1 LSSPSPNLPR
11 GVQALLFE
19 SAERRRRVED
29 SVVRSLADAG
39 FRETILPVLDFASPY
54 DGVTA
59 EGDERLYRFVDRGG
73 ELLALRA
80 DFTPMAAR
88 VVAPRLADLPMP
100 VALFY
105 RGDVVR
111 DEPSGL
117 GRPRE
122 FAQVGAELYGD
133 ASFEADLRM
142 LRTLLDAAAEVP
154 ARRLCLTLGW
164 AGLLPAILSAI
175 APGLV
180 SRKKSTLEATLVDAR
195 ARRVGRVEERLRAAG
210 ADAARAEEVAS
221 ALLAGFDPASALFDL
236 PVLAE
241 ASRSLAA
248 AARTAHEAKPGLEV
262 VVDLAGTPTA
272 PYYTGLTFALHATGT
287 GGHLGGGGRYDGLL
301 GRFGPDAPAV
311 GFCIGLEALASA
323 IEVRDSGVD
332 ATPRPFRIATG
343 KGRLLGKT
351 LDLLRAAGV
360 DFPEGD
366 GRKLLLPDR
375 SGRFE
380 LLLLKDDDVPTYV
393 AFGGAD
399 AGVVGSDR
407 IEESGEEVC
416 EPLELPYGACR
427 LALIGRAGEE
437 FRPNGHPVRV
447 GTKYRRVAERF
458 FDARKIPHEVVPLA
472 GSVELAAALKLT
484 DVVVDLIETGSTMAA
499 HDLVE
504 LETIL
509 PSRATFIVGSRAL
522 VERRAE
528 VAGLV
533 SRLAAKVADVGKEA
547 KEGNAAK
554 VVEMAKAAKTC

>member
-1 LSSPSPNLPR
+1 MNVPSPNLPR

-19 SAERRRRVED
+19 SAERRRRLED
-29 SVVRSLADAG
+29 SVVRVLSGAG
-39 FRETILPVLDFASPY
+39 FRETVLPVLDFSAPY

-88 VVAPRLADLPMP
+88 VVAPRLAGLAMP

-111 DEPSGL
+111 DEPSGV

-142 LRTLLDAAAEVP
+142 LRTLLGAAGEVP
-154 ARRLCLTLGW
+154 AERLVLTLGW
-164 AGLLPAILSAI
+164 AGLLPALLAAV
-175 APGLV
+175 APALV
-180 SRKKSTLEATLVDAR
+180 ARKKSTLDAALADAR
-195 ARRVGRVEERLRAAG
+195 ARRVGRLSERLRAAG
-210 ADAARAEEVAS
+210 APASAADEVGA
-221 ALLAGFDPASALFDL
+221 ALLAGFDPESRLFDL

-241 ASRSLAA
+241 AARSLAE
-248 AARTAHEAKPGLEV
+248 AARDARRTLPGLEV
-262 VVDLAGTPTA
+262 VVDLAGTPA
-272 PYYTGLTFALHATGT
+272 GPYYTGLTFALDAA
-287 GGHLGGGGRYDGLL
+287 GGGGSVAAGGRYDGLL
-301 GRFGPDAPAV
+301 GRFGPPTPAV
-311 GFCIGLEALASA
+311 GFCVGLEGLASA
-323 IEVRDSGVD
+323 VE
-332 ATPRPFRIATG
+332 AAAAAPAAPRPFRIATG

-366 GRKLLLPDR
+366 GRRLLLPDK

-427 LALIGRAGEE
+427 LSLIGRAGEE

-447 GTKYRRVAERF
+447 GTKYERLAARF
-458 FDARKIPHEVVPLA
+458 FDGRKIPHEVVPLA
-472 GSVELAAALKLT
+472 GSVELAVALKLT

-499 HDLVE
+499 HGLAE
-504 LETIL
+504 IETIL
-509 PSRATFIVGSRAL
+509 PSRATFVVGPRAL
-522 VERRAE
+522 VDRRAE
-528 VAGLV
+528 VAVLV
-533 SRLAAKVADVGKEA
+533 SRLAAKVGSS
-547 KEGNAAK
+547 
-554 VVEMAKAAKTC
+554 C